1 MAEKGAYQPH
11 GTIILRDSGGL
22 QQRLLGVIARNVLAY
37 AQERARFPVAKFEI
51 AIPMCATQ
59 Y

>member
-37 AQERARFPVAKFEI
+37 AQERARFPVAKF
-51 AIPMCATQ
+51 
-59 Y
+59 